1 MHGMA
6 STTEEIRNRIAQDG
20 DKAHRRVVNYA
31 EQDLLFAH
39 IQEEVEA
46 RGQHRVRR
54 ARSRVSSMGGSCA
67 SSVSSHAA
75 SSLVNRLDRV
85 LAERDL
91 DDRGEGRD
99 QGGMQGKEVM
109 ALVAIALFPPVA
121 LCAAMLAL
129 LYVEW
134 RLQNRAQLVSG
145 EHEGI
150 QIMVVMNSLRNES
163 QACRK

>member
-46 RGQHRVRR
+46 RASLAGVPGQHRVRR
-54 ARSRVSSMGGSCA
+54 ARSRASSMGGSCA
-67 SSVSSHAA
+67 SSVSSRAA

-129 LYVEW
+129 LY
-134 RLQNRAQLVSG
+134 
-145 EHEGI
+145 I
-150 QIMVVMNSLRNES
+150 
-163 QACRK
+163 

>member
-1 MHGMA
+1 MSRFGLLGTNITLCTACEAPAVHGMA
-6 STTEEIRNRIAQDG
+6 YTTEEIPNRTAQDG
-20 DKAHRRVVNYA
+20 GKAHRRVVNVA
-31 EQDLLFAH
+31 EQDLLFVR

-46 RGQHRVRR
+46 RASLAGVPGRQVRR

-129 LYVEW
+129 LY
-134 RLQNRAQLVSG
+134 
-145 EHEGI
+145 I
-150 QIMVVMNSLRNES
+150 
-163 QACRK
+163 

>member
-1 MHGMA
+1 MSRFGLLGTNITLCTACEAPAVHGMA
-6 STTEEIRNRIAQDG
+6 YTTEEIPNRTAQDG
-20 DKAHRRVVNYA
+20 GKAHRRVVSVA
-31 EQDLLFAH
+31 EQDLLFAR

-46 RGQHRVRR
+46 RASLAGVPGQHRVRR
-54 ARSRVSSMGGSCA
+54 ARSRASSMGGSCA
-67 SSVSSHAA
+67 SSVSSRAA

-91 DDRGEGRD
+91 DDREGRD

-129 LYVEW
+129 LY
-134 RLQNRAQLVSG
+134 
-145 EHEGI
+145 I
-150 QIMVVMNSLRNES
+150 
-163 QACRK
+163 

>member
-1 MHGMA
+1 MCGHMFELWPFLCPARGTKSISASRVAPVHGMA
-6 STTEEIRNRIAQDG
+6 STTDKIPSSIAQDG
-20 DKAHRRVVNYA
+20 DQAHRRVVNDA
-31 EQDLLFAH
+31 EQDLLLAH

-46 RGQHRVRR
+46 RASLAGVPRQRR

-67 SSVSSHAA
+67 SSVHSDAA

-91 DDRGEGRD
+91 NDHGEG
-99 QGGMQGKEVM
+99 GGQSMQGKEVM

-129 LYVEW
+129 LY
-134 RLQNRAQLVSG
+134 
-145 EHEGI
+145 I
-150 QIMVVMNSLRNES
+150 
-163 QACRK
+163 

>member
-1 MHGMA
+1 
-6 STTEEIRNRIAQDG
+6 
-20 DKAHRRVVNYA
+20 
-31 EQDLLFAH
+31 
-39 IQEEVEA
+39 
-46 RGQHRVRR
+46 
-54 ARSRVSSMGGSCA
+54 MGGSCA
-67 SSVSSHAA
+67 SSVSSRAA

>member
-67 SSVSSHAA
+67 SSVHSDAA

-91 DDRGEGRD
+91 NDHGEG
-99 QGGMQGKEVM
+99 GGQSMQGKEVM

>member
-1 MHGMA
+1 
-6 STTEEIRNRIAQDG
+6 
-20 DKAHRRVVNYA
+20 
-31 EQDLLFAH
+31 
-39 IQEEVEA
+39 
-46 RGQHRVRR
+46 
-54 ARSRVSSMGGSCA
+54 MGGSCA
-67 SSVSSHAA
+67 SSVHSDAA

-91 DDRGEGRD
+91 NDHGEG
-99 QGGMQGKEVM
+99 GGQSMQGKEVM

>member
-1 MHGMA
+1 MA

-99 QGGMQGKEVM
+99 QRRHAGERGDGSGRHSAVPARGAVRRDVGA
-109 ALVAIALFPPVA
+109 AL
-121 LCAAMLAL
+121 
-129 LYVEW
+129 
-134 RLQNRAQLVSG
+134 R
-145 EHEGI
+145 
-150 QIMVVMNSLRNES
+150 
-163 QACRK
+163 

>member
-1 MHGMA
+1 SASREAPVVHGMA
-6 STTEEIRNRIAQDG
+6 YTT
-20 DKAHRRVVNYA
+20 A

-46 RGQHRVRR
+46 RASLAGVLIPGKHR

-67 SSVSSHAA
+67 SFVPSDAA

-91 DDRGEGRD
+91 NDRGEGRG
-99 QGGMQGKEVM
+99 QVMQGKEVM
-109 ALVAIALFPPVA
+109 ALATIALFPPVA

-129 LYVEW
+129 LYI
-134 RLQNRAQLVSG
+134 A
-145 EHEGI
+145 
-150 QIMVVMNSLRNES
+150 
-163 QACRK
+163 